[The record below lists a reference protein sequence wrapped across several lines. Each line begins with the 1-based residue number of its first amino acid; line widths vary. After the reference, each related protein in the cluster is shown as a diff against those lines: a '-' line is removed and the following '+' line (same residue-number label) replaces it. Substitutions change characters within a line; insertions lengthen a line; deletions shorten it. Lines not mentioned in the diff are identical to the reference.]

1 MRKNDLKRQVSE
13 VISACQEKR
22 AEEITVLELEK
33 AAGAFTDY
41 FVVCSGTNPRQ
52 IQAIAD
58 EVEERLRK
66 ADLRPA
72 HVEGYKKAECS
83 ARIFGKSAQV
93 LRPGASVEIGQAAGT
108 RRTCGWS
115 WQAEARD
122 GYAWQKEA
130 GLDGSPCL
138 TGCMRSAGVHCW
150 QHL

>member
-66 ADLRPA
+66 AHLRPA
-72 HVEGYKKAECS
+72 HVEGYK
-83 ARIFGKSAQV
+83 
-93 LRPGASVEIGQAAGT
+93 
-108 RRTCGWS
+108 
-115 WQAEARD
+115 
-122 GYAWQKEA
+122 
-130 GLDGSPCL
+130 
-138 TGCMRSAGVHCW
+138 
-150 QHL
+150 HL